1 MNKYIF
7 IALLFVLF
15 PLKYSYATDDASL
28 GYKLGPGDHI
38 SIEVYGEPSML
49 MKLQISQG
57 GSINFPYIG
66 NVIITGKTPEEVEN
80 DIARRLKGDY
90 ILNPM
95 VSVNITNFR
104 NIYVTG
110 EVENPNGYEYQ
121 PGLTVEQAIALAGGF
136 TDRAD
141 RDDID
146 LRLSSSK
153 ELLDDVSL
161 TQTVHPGDTVIIGQ
175 SFF

>member
-15 PLKYSYATDDASL
+15 PLKYSYATDDSSP

-38 SIEVYGEPSML
+38 SIEVYGEPSMS

-104 NIYVTG
+104 NIYVAG

-121 PGLTVEQAIALAGGF
+121 
-136 TDRAD
+136 
-141 RDDID
+141 
-146 LRLSSSK
+146 
-153 ELLDDVSL
+153 
-161 TQTVHPGDTVIIGQ
+161 
-175 SFF
+175 